1 MLDPV
6 TLVGDGRNY
15 DRTAVER
22 WLHSRKAQDLPAISP
37 TTRAPISDSTL
48 VPNKELAKAAQAHF
62 KASRGAAQQQQQRRP
77 QQQRRQRPAQQ
88 QQQQQQQQA
97 AAPVAR
103 TTKKLSAT
111 AKAWEPSQ

>member
-62 KASRGAAQQQQQRRP
+62 KASRGAAQQQQQ
-77 QQQRRQRPAQQ
+77 
-88 QQQQQQQQA
+88 QQQQQQA